1 MKRTVNSILAASF
14 FATQFLAISA
24 HADSFLEK
32 MTRKV
37 EEKIHSSKIAVGAGL
52 NLKLDAGDIFQVRTG
67 LDYNYVLD
75 PDMGQYLR
83 QDKWKDYVSARIGY
97 GLTAERSIERYFSYG
112 RFYSDWNT
120 ALKTFTFSPLDLKD
134 LDATKLQQRMQSGD
148 MASVTFDKATFL
160 GLRVANS
167 GTVSASV
174 SVGRVITGKITV
186 KMLKRA
192 DGKVTVTFANAD
204 ETAVRLSANARVEII
219 PGLLKLKFLSYDH
232 DARIRGQA
240 DLAAYTYDLNNEKA
254 KEALNKVLEAL
265 DEPSILGD
273 EDLLKQGIAL
283 DPSLSRGLI
292 DVTSSDLA
300 SEDITSGVVKE
311 QKLTSNIVAGDRSRF
326 KFSLIPGLLE
336 SSNDKAQSINL
347 VDIKMSGTFIKPGQY
362 IVGYRTNLDR
372 EAAFGQNSRVY
383 NVSSMVY
390 QPDPI
395 IQDPSRARG
404 YRGLNDLI
412 GLSYH
417 TEAREQSN
425 AKEMITYVKM
435 CNAGLIDC
443 AGPIRLSV
451 VSPDSAQA
459 SNGRVRSSLN
469 TNYFF
474 SRGLFEQIKARLN
487 WAQSSR
493 EDRIAAIS
501 QRLANPIRE
510 MVLDQPEVRTAS
522 LARFFNEI
530 LENDC
535 YSNLIGLD
543 AQAQQGNLFKRL
555 FHPEKCGTNLYS
567 ISDEVVRLNM
577 PSLLISLFN
586 PNILPA
592 AGDTSKRATAEDKA
606 DLAKYFTVSFNTQ
619 YITTDDVKKVVNGAS
634 YGMPIDDRN
643 GSSAQV
649 LEFTSLVNNWQQQQN
664 LDMDQYD
671 RSKMLKEKK

>member
-1 MKRTVNSILAASF
+1 MKKAVSHILAASLL
-14 FATQFLAISA
+14 ATQFLAISA
-24 HADSFLEK
+24 HADSFIQK
-32 MTRKV
+32 ISRKV
-37 EEKIHSSKIAVGAGL
+37 EDEIKKSKIAIGAGL
-52 NLKLDAGDIFQVRTG
+52 NLKLDAGDIAQVRTG
-67 LDYNYVLD
+67 LAYNYVLD

-83 QDKWKDYVSARIGY
+83 QDKWKDYVSARVGY
-97 GLTAERSIERYFSYG
+97 GLTAERSIQRYFSYG
-112 RFYSDWNT
+112 RFFSDWDT
-120 ALKTFTFSPLDLKD
+120 ALKTFMFSPLDLKE
-134 LDATKLQQRMQSGD
+134 LDADKLKERMHAGD

-160 GLRVANS
+160 GLHAGSS
-167 GTVSASV
+167 GTLSFSA

-186 KMLKRA
+186 KLLRKA
-192 DGKVTVTFANAD
+192 DDKLSISFANAD
-204 ETAVRLSANARVEII
+204 ETAVRLSANARFEII
-219 PGLLKLKFLSYDH
+219 PGLLKIKFLSYDN
-232 DARIRGQA
+232 DAHIRGQA
-240 DLAAYTYDLNNEKA
+240 DLASYTYDLNNEKA
-254 KEALNKVLEAL
+254 REVLNKVLAAL

-273 EDLLKQGIAL
+273 ENLLKQGIQL

-292 DVTSSDLA
+292 DTTSSEMA
-300 SEDITSGVVKE
+300 SNDITSGVVKD
-311 QKLTSNIVAGDRSRF
+311 QLLTNNIVSGNRSRF
-326 KFSLIPGLLE
+326 KFALIPGLLQ

-347 VDIKMSGTFIKPGQY
+347 VDIKMSGTFVKPGQY

-372 EAAFGQNSRVY
+372 ENAFGRNSRVY

-395 IQDPSRARG
+395 IQEPSRARG

-417 TEAREQSN
+417 TEARERSN
-425 AKEMITYVKM
+425 AKEMITYIKM
-435 CNAGLIDC
+435 CNAGLLDC
-443 AGPIRLSV
+443 AGPMRLSIV
-451 VSPDSAQA
+451 DADSAEASQA
-459 SNGRVRSSLN
+459 NTKSSLN

-487 WAQSSR
+487 FAQSNR
-493 EDRIAAIS
+493 ESRIAAITERIAPS
-501 QRLANPIRE
+501 IRE

-543 AQAQQGNLFKRL
+543 AQSQQGSLFKRL
-555 FHPEKCGTNLYS
+555 FQPEKCGTNLYN
-567 ISDEVVRLNM
+567 ISDELVRLNM

-592 AGDTSKRATAEDKA
+592 AGDTNDRATAEEKA

-619 YITTDDVKKVVNGAS
+619 YVTSDEVKKTVNGAS
-634 YGMPIDDRN
+634 YGMSIDDRN

-649 LEFTSLVNNWQQQQN
+649 LEFTSLINNWQQQQN

-671 RSKMLKEKK
+671 RAKMLKEKI

>member
-1 MKRTVNSILAASF
+1 MKRVGHRILAASLL
-14 FATQFLAISA
+14 ATQFLAISA
-24 HADSFLEK
+24 HADSFLERV
-32 MTRKV
+32 TQKV
-37 EEKIHSSKIAVGAGL
+37 EDEIHKSKIAVGAGL
-52 NLKLDAGDIFQVRTG
+52 NLKLDAGDIAQVRTG

-83 QDKWKDYVSARIGY
+83 QDKWKDYVAARVGY
-97 GLTAERSIERYFSYG
+97 GLTAERSIQRYFSYG
-112 RFYSDWNT
+112 RFFSDWNT
-120 ALKTFTFSPLDLKD
+120 ALKTFMFSPLDLKD
-134 LDATKLQQRMQSGD
+134 LDADKLKERMRAGD

-160 GLRVANS
+160 GLRAASS
-167 GTVSASV
+167 GTLSVSA

-186 KMLKRA
+186 KMLRKA
-192 DGKVTVTFANAD
+192 DNKLSISFANAD
-204 ETAVRLSANARVEII
+204 ETAVRLSANARIEVI
-219 PGLLKLKFLSYDH
+219 PGLLKLKFLSYDN
-232 DARIRGQA
+232 DAHIRGQA
-240 DLAAYTYDLNNEKA
+240 DLASYTYDLNNEKA
-254 KEALNKVLEAL
+254 REVLNKVLAAL

-273 EDLLKQGIAL
+273 ENLLKQGIQL

-292 DVTSSDLA
+292 DTTSSEIA
-300 SEDITSGVVKE
+300 SNDITSGVVKD
-311 QKLTSNIVAGDRSRF
+311 QLLTNNIVSGNRSRF
-326 KFSLIPGLLE
+326 KFALIPGLLQ

-347 VDIKMSGTFIKPGQY
+347 VDIKMSGTFVKPGQY

-372 EAAFGQNSRVY
+372 ENAFGQNSRVY

-395 IQDPSRARG
+395 IQQPERARG

-417 TEAREQSN
+417 TEARERSN
-425 AKEMITYVKM
+425 AKEMITYIKM
-435 CNAGLIDC
+435 CNAGLLDC
-443 AGPIRLSV
+443 AGPMRLSIV
-451 VSPDSAQA
+451 AADSAEASQA
-459 SNGRVRSSLN
+459 NTKSSLN

-474 SRGLFEQIKARLN
+474 SRGLFEQIKSRLN
-487 WAQSSR
+487 FATSDR
-493 EDRIAAIS
+493 NTRIAAITERIAPS
-501 QRLANPIRE
+501 IRE

-543 AQAQQGNLFKRL
+543 AQSQQGSMFRRL
-555 FHPEKCGTNLYS
+555 FHPEKCGTNLYN
-567 ISDEVVRLNM
+567 ISDELVRLNM

-592 AGDTSKRATAEDKA
+592 AGDVNDRATAEEKA
-606 DLAKYFTVSFNTQ
+606 DLAQYFTVSFNTQ
-619 YITTDDVKKVVNGAS
+619 YVTSDEVKKTVNGAS
-634 YGMPIDDRN
+634 YGMSIDDRN

-649 LEFTSLVNNWQQQQN
+649 LEFTSLINNWQQQQN

-671 RSKMLKEKK
+671 RAKMLKEKM